1 MCEIRCQFCGIEC
14 RSNLSKSCH
23 ERFCKLNPDYEHNIK
38 VVAEA
43 SRKASKSISNGL
55 KEFYKYNPL
64 NKIEEYKFI
73 CQRCGKQ
80 YSLMLRKRDF
90 DNGKYSKFCSRACAN
105 TRCHSKETKEKIKN
119 SLKKA
124 YEKTLSDETNNDR
137 KQYLLNPKKCK
148 YCGKTIDF
156 SKKKHDFCSRE
167 CYKLFC
173 NKKCQ
178 GKQKQEKL
186 NKFQKL
192 EKKINEYMENPKHC
206 SACGVELPY
215 AMRYK
220 TACSKE
226 CAYLLQS
233 NGGKHSAKIRAK
245 RSKNEIAFANKC
257 IEAFKNCKILT
268 NEPYF
273 NGWDADV
280 ILVDYKIA
288 ILWNGIWHYKIV
300 RNNQSLKQIQ
310 SRDRIK
316 LKMIEKC
323 GYIPYVIKDEGKFS
337 VKKVNEEFEI
347 FKNFLTLHGFS
358 I

>member
-38 VVAEA
+38 VITEA

-55 KEFYKYNPL
+55 KEFYKSNPL

-105 TRCHSKETKEKIKN
+105 SRNHSGETKEKIRS
-119 SLKKA
+119 SLIKSYNESGRKSIK
-124 YEKTLSDETNNDR
+124 E
-137 KQYLLNPKKCK
+137 KQYLL
-148 YCGKTIDF
+148 
-156 SKKKHDFCSRE
+156 
-167 CYKLFC
+167 
-173 NKKCQ
+173 
-178 GKQKQEKL
+178 
-186 NKFQKL
+186 
-192 EKKINEYMENPKHC
+192 NPKHC
-206 SACGVELPY
+206 SACGAELPY
-215 AMRYK
+215 AMRHNA
-220 TACSKE
+220 TCSRE
-226 CAYLLQS
+226 CAHLSQS
-233 NGGKHSAKIRAK
+233 NGGKTGGKHSAKIRAK
-245 RSKNEIAFANKC
+245 RSKNEIAIANRC
-257 IEAFKNCKILT
+257 IEAFNNRKILT

-337 VKKVNEEFEI
+337 MKKVNEEFEI